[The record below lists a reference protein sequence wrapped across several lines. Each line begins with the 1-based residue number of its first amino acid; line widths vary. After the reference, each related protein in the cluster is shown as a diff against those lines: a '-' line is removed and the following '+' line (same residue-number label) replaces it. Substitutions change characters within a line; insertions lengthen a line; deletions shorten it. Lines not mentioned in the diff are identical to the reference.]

1 MTVPIIS
8 LLCINTIT
16 TYQRIINVLYVIHR
30 QARGLASRATA
41 CAHVPCLS
49 HWHIYIYIYIYIHI
63 HTVTNRQGWLS
74 WRVAL
79 WDAYSALRMHGTR
92 QTYLRFAW
100 SQVIVSLKLCTL
112 GTHAVASQIWQCVCV
127 CVCVLGMP
135 ACAYGHACRHLRTRT
150 RIRCLQ
156 HACVDVGS
164 RVCRLHSFCVV
175 VFACACH
182 DTWLLC

>member
-1 MTVPIIS
+1 MRWLS
-8 LLCINTIT
+8 LSYRYCVLTPSPLINASLMC
-16 TYQRIINVLYVIHR
+16 YMLYTAKPVVSPL
-30 QARGLASRATA
+30 ARLPVRMYHASRIDT
-41 CAHVPCLS
+41 
-49 HWHIYIYIYIYIHI
+49 YIYIYIHI

-127 CVCVLGMP
+127 CVC
-135 ACAYGHACRHLRTRT
+135 ARHARLRIRTRVQAFAYTHAHQVPST
-150 RIRCLQ
+150 RLCRCGF
-156 HACVDVGS
+156 A
-164 RVCRLHSFCVV
+164 RV
-175 VFACACH
+175 
-182 DTWLLC
+182 